1 MASYINQPFPPSG
14 ILPNFKASLSI
25 SENSSWILVSQNPD
39 TKNNLPYIQEAGLFF
54 THSDYY
60 IQRADLPSYLLLY
73 TLQGEGELYI
83 EDLDRPKYTLTAD
96 TMCWI
101 DCSQLHKYSCSRTAE
116 HWNFLWIHAY
126 GGFLPAYYNEFI
138 RINKHC
144 LIKAKSD
151 HILTAMQS
159 ILSYSAHNT
168 GILLDAYHSAHLI
181 NRLTTAIITNAIYND
196 QPSSTNHHIQRA
208 IEYMNQHFSE
218 DISLDQIAD
227 HIYLSKC
234 YFHRLFTQTVNCTPH
249 TYLNTIRLQ
258 HAKELLRNTQLP
270 VQEIASNSGFGN
282 YSYFIQLFKQRE
294 GITPSAF
301 RRQWRNT

>member
-1 MASYINQPFPPSG
+1 MASFINQSFPPSG

-25 SENSSWILVSQNPD
+25 SEDSSWILVSQNPD

-54 THSDYY
+54 TRSDYY
-60 IQRADLPSYLLLY
+60 TQRVDLPSYLFLY
-73 TLQGEGELYI
+73 TLRGEGELYM
-83 EDLDRPKYTLTAD
+83 ENLDRPKYTLMAG

-101 DCSQLHKYSCSRTAE
+101 DCSQMHKYSCSHASE
-116 HWNFLWIHAY
+116 HWDFIWIHAY

-144 LIKAKSD
+144 LIKAKSNN
-151 HILTAMQS
+151 ILTAMQS
-159 ILSYSAHNT
+159 ILSFSASNT

-181 NRLTTAIITNAIYND
+181 NRLTTAIITNAINND

-208 IEYMNQHFSE
+208 IEYMNHHFSE

-258 HAKELLRNTQLP
+258 HAKEFLRNTQLP
-270 VQEIASNSGFGN
+270 IQDIASNVGFGN
-282 YSYFIQLFKQRE
+282 YSYFIQMFKQHE
-294 GITPSAF
+294 GITPYAF
-301 RRQWRNT
+301 RKQWSNT

>member
-1 MASYINQPFPPSG
+1 M
-14 ILPNFKASLSI
+14 
-25 SENSSWILVSQNPD
+25 
-39 TKNNLPYIQEAGLFF
+39 
-54 THSDYY
+54 
-60 IQRADLPSYLLLY
+60 
-73 TLQGEGELYI
+73 
-83 EDLDRPKYTLTAD
+83 
-96 TMCWI
+96 
-101 DCSQLHKYSCSRTAE
+101 
-116 HWNFLWIHAY
+116 
-126 GGFLPAYYNEFI
+126 
-138 RINKHC
+138 
-144 LIKAKSD
+144 
-151 HILTAMQS
+151 
-159 ILSYSAHNT
+159 
-168 GILLDAYHSAHLI
+168 DAYHSAHLI

-227 HIYLSKC
+227 YIYLSKC

-270 VQEIASNSGFGN
+270 VQEIASNVGFGN

-301 RRQWRNT
+301 RRQWSNT